1 MTVGYPLWIIDCSF
15 FNSLN
20 LFRYNFKTTSANIVL
35 GLDEL
40 NAYDGPRHYEDIAI
54 DLGNNAKKY
63 RNIRRRL
70 IDTALQ
76 TNPMHPYWDAPR
88 YVKNFETGLMMAW
101 ELFLAGEEPRTIE
114 VVESSEASKGT
125 YEQTLN
131 DNPSDRKG
139 HDEL

>member
-1 MTVGYPLWIIDCSF
+1 M
-15 FNSLN
+15 
-20 LFRYNFKTTSANIVL
+20 
-35 GLDEL
+35 

-54 DLGNNAKKY
+54 DLGNNATKF

-88 YVKNFETGLMMAW
+88 YVKNLESGLMAAW
-101 ELFLAGEEPRTIE
+101 ERFLAGEEPGTIE
-114 VVESSEASKGT
+114 VVESLEASRGT
-125 YEQTLN
+125 YEQKLV
-131 DNPSDRKG
+131 DNPSEKKD